1 MKSRSSY
8 TGILYAIIL
17 GATFTIIALWTKPHL
32 DGVPWYLFSSLH
44 RLVYGL
50 AALFLFCRLYTKKPG
65 EIFHLQNIK
74 TALLAG
80 SGFILYLLYYIITL
94 FLGIDHIEEL
104 TFPLVFSHLFLQQI
118 TTGFFEEMTY
128 RGLVLEG
135 YFLQENKTLKAELIY
150 AFASYLLFGLAHISG
165 GLYNFVF
172 TGILGF
178 SFTVIYLRS
187 HNILIP
193 MGLHFLYDVF
203 ANMNDYIRY
212 NDSTIFQ
219 SFNTAFP
226 VIVAVMFLL
235 SFCILIKYRE
245 L

>member
-17 GATFTIIALWTKPHL
+17 GTTFTIIALWTKSHL
-32 DGVPWYLFSSLH
+32 DGIPWYLFSSLH
-44 RLVYGL
+44 HLIYGL

-65 EIFHLQNIK
+65 EVFHLQNRK
-74 TALLAG
+74 AALVAG

-94 FLGIDHIEEL
+94 FLGIDHIEAL

-150 AFASYLLFGLAHISG
+150 AFASFLLFGLAHISG
-165 GLYNFVF
+165 GLYSFVF

-178 SFTVIYLRS
+178 SFAAIYLKS

-193 MGLHFLYDVF
+193 MGLHFLLLWRLCFLYLSGNSPLHRNYDPIKTF
-203 ANMNDYIRY
+203 
-212 NDSTIFQ
+212 
-219 SFNTAFP
+219 FP
-226 VIVAVMFLL
+226 SKAKPYL
-235 SFCILIKYRE
+235 
-245 L
+245 